1 MDLKK
6 WNREAWSGLV
16 WLRMGTGG
24 RCLWMQWCTFGF
36 RKMWGRCELLMK
48 DSVACSWLVG

>member
-1 MDLKK
+1 MYDSLVERCNGRRPVERPIHRWDDNVKMDLKK

-24 RCLWMQWCTFGF
+24 RCL
-36 RKMWGRCELLMK
+36 
-48 DSVACSWLVG
+48 